1 MSKDNNEKFI
11 PSVDEEHIDTVDE
24 ENIENSDIVYKENT
38 DKVDEEKKDNDEE
51 EVIYTGESSGIDAD
65 ELMVQYDRES
75 AFRRLIG
82 FPGKLVFFIAVSW
95 SVFQLYTGFFGT
107 FPSTLQRAPH
117 LASALTLVYL
127 LYPAKREKSVE
138 FTKHI
143 PWYDYILAAASV
155 FVGSYHIIFYDALLL
170 RAGSFTQFDVI
181 VSVIAILLLLEAARR
196 VAGVVIVSVA
206 STFLIYAFFGQHLPR
221 TSFLFHAPFTFK
233 RVVCTEWLGSEGIL
247 GTPIYVSST
256 FIFLFLVFAT
266 FLKKSGVGDWMT
278 NLATAAVGGQVG
290 GPAKTAVIASGLQ
303 GTVSGSSVGNVVS
316 TGSITIPLMK
326 ETGYDPNF
334 AGAVEAAAS
343 TGGQIM
349 PPIMGA
355 AAFIMTEYVGVT
367 YGTVATSAAIPAI
380 LYFSG
385 IFLNVHYE
393 ALKKG
398 LLGLPKEKRPDG
410 RKLAKEGWFMI
421 LPVILIF
428 GLLIGGSSAMKAAMY
443 GIIGCIIIWI
453 INIIREEKRF
463 DIIRFVKMFI
473 DSLDESARS
482 AITVAITCGTAGV
495 IVGVVTMTGLG
506 LKMADGVVTLAGGN
520 LLLTMIFTMFSS
532 IILGMGVPTT
542 ANYIIQA
549 TISAPALVALDVPP
563 IAAHLFV
570 FYFGIVADITPPVA
584 LAAFAGAGIAGGQP
598 MKTGLNATRLGIA
611 AYIVPYMMVYNPILV
626 LVNTGGYSTP
636 IFVLMVIKSAVTA
649 IIGMVGLA
657 TGFTRYFKTNCK
669 IWESIILIIAGLML
683 VEPGTV
689 TDIAGGAM
697 MVAIYLIQKR
707 RVAKAAVS

>member
-1 MSKDNNEKFI
+1 MSKDKNEKFI
-11 PSVDEEHIDTVDE
+11 PPVDEENIDTDEENIDIVEEEHIDT
-24 ENIENSDIVYKENT
+24 
-38 DKVDEEKKDNDEE
+38 DEEK
-51 EVIYTGESSGIDAD
+51 VIYSGESSGIDAD
-65 ELMVQYDRES
+65 ELMAQYDRES

-82 FPGKLVFFIAVSW
+82 FPGKLVFFIAVAW

-127 LYPAKREKSVE
+127 LYPAKRGKSVE
-138 FTKHI
+138 FTKYI

-155 FVGSYHIIFYDALLL
+155 TVGSYHIIFYDQLLL
-170 RAGSFTQFDVI
+170 RAGSFTQVDVVI
-181 VSVIAILLLLEAARR
+181 SVIAILLLLEAARR
-196 VAGVVIVSVA
+196 VAGMVIVSVA
-206 STFLIYAFFGQHLPR
+206 SVFLLYAFFGQHIPR

-233 RVVCTEWLGSEGIL
+233 RVVATEWLGTEGIL

-290 GPAKTAVIASGLQ
+290 GPAKTAVIASALQ

-316 TGSITIPLMK
+316 TGSITIPLMI
-326 ETGYDPNF
+326 ETGYEPNF

-355 AAFIMTEYVGVT
+355 AAFIMTEYVGVS
-367 YGTVATSAAIPAI
+367 YGTVATAAAIPAI

-385 IFLNVHYE
+385 IFLNVHFE
-393 ALKKG
+393 ALKND
-398 LLGLPKEKRPDG
+398 LLGLPKEKRPNG
-410 RKLAKEGWFMI
+410 KKLLTEGWFMI
-421 LPVILIF
+421 LPVVLIF
-428 GLLIGGSSAMKAAMY
+428 GMLIGGSSAMKAAMY
-443 GIIGCIIIWI
+443 GIIGCIIVWI
-453 INIIREEKRF
+453 INILREEKRF
-463 DIIRFVKMFI
+463 DIIKFIKMFI
-473 DSLDESARS
+473 ESLDESARS
-482 AITVAITCGTAGV
+482 AVTVAITCGTAGI

-506 LKMADGVVTLAGGN
+506 LKMADGLVELAGGN

-584 LAAFAGAGIAGGQP
+584 LAAFAGAGIAGGNP
-598 MKTGLNATRLGIA
+598 MKTGVNATRLGIA
-611 AYIVPYMMVYNPILV
+611 AYIVPYMLVYNPILV
-626 LVNTGGYSTP
+626 LVNTEGYSTA
-636 IFVLMVIKSAVTA
+636 IFVLMVLKSVVTA
-649 IIGMVGLA
+649 MIGMVGLA

-669 IWESIILIIAGLML
+669 IWESIILIAAGLLL
-683 VEPGTV
+683 VDPGTV
-689 TDIAGGAM
+689 TDITGGAM
-697 MVAIYLIQKR
+697 MVAVYLLQKR
-707 RVAKAAVS
+707 RIAKAAI

>member
-1 MSKDNNEKFI
+1 MSKDKNEKFI
-11 PSVDEEHIDTVDE
+11 PPVDE
-24 ENIENSDIVYKENT
+24 ENIDTVDGENVNIVEEENI
-38 DKVDEEKKDNDEE
+38 DKE
-51 EVIYTGESSGIDAD
+51 EVIYSGESSGIDAD
-65 ELMVQYDRES
+65 ELMAEYDRES
-75 AFRRLIG
+75 AYRRLIG
-82 FPGKLVFFIAVSW
+82 FPGKLVFVIAVAW
-95 SVFQLYTGFFGT
+95 SVFQLYTGLFGT

-127 LYPAKREKSVE
+127 LYPAKRGKSVE
-138 FTKHI
+138 FTEHI

-155 FVGSYHIIFYDALLL
+155 TVGSYHIIFYDQLLL
-170 RAGSFTQFDVI
+170 RAGSFTQVDVI
-181 VSVIAILLLLEAARR
+181 ISVMAIFLLLEAARR
-196 VAGVVIVSVA
+196 VAGMVIVTVA
-206 STFLIYAFFGQHLPR
+206 SVFLVYAFLGQHLPR

-290 GPAKTAVIASGLQ
+290 GPAKTAVIASALQ
-303 GTVSGSSVGNVVS
+303 GTVSGSSVGNVVA

-326 ETGYDPNF
+326 DTGYEPNF

-355 AAFIMTEYVGVT
+355 AAFIMTEYVGVS
-367 YGTVATSAAIPAI
+367 YGTVAISAAIPAI
-380 LYFSG
+380 LYFTG

-410 RKLAKEGWFMI
+410 KKLLKEGWFMI

-443 GIIGCIIIWI
+443 GIIGCIIVWV
-453 INIIREEKRF
+453 INILREEKRF
-463 DIIRFVKMFI
+463 DIIKFVKMFI
-473 DSLDESARS
+473 EALDESARS
-482 AITVAITCGTAGV
+482 AITVAITCGTAGI

-506 LKMADGVVTLAGGN
+506 LKMADGLIELAGGS
-520 LLLTMIFTMFSS
+520 LLLTMVFTMFSS
-532 IILGMGVPTT
+532 LILGMGVPTT

-549 TISAPALVALDVPP
+549 TISAPALVALGVPP
-563 IAAHLFV
+563 IAAHIFV

-584 LAAFAGAGIAGGQP
+584 LAAFAGAGISGGNP
-598 MKTGLNATRLGIA
+598 MKTGFIATRLGIA
-611 AYIVPYMMVYNPILV
+611 AYVVPYMLVYNPILV
-626 LVNTGGYSTP
+626 LVNTEGYSTS
-636 IFVLMVIKSAVTA
+636 IFVLMVLKSAVTA
-649 IIGMVGLA
+649 IIGMGGLA
-657 TGFTRYFKTNCK
+657 TGFTGYFKTNNK
-669 IWESIILIIAGLML
+669 IWESIILIVAGLLL
-683 VEPGTV
+683 VDPGTA
-689 TDIAGGAM
+689 TDIAGAGLMIAVYLMQKMRIKKAVAM
-697 MVAIYLIQKR
+697 
-707 RVAKAAVS
+707 